1 MHNHQSI
8 IFRQQWQHEYRADGS
23 GHPVLHLWDTHALL
37 QRHEDRG
44 SRLVSELAA
53 PRAFS
58 RCPHVALSR
67 CPHVALSGLV
77 FAPRGLSSSP
87 AEICGLRLRSSRAN
101 CRCIRARSGSSD
113 ASGPLIHACL
123 FFFFR
128 KFFCLKFCC
137 YFAAALLYCFLAYV
151 TDMR

>member
-37 QRHEDRG
+37 QWHEDRDPH
-44 SRLVSELAA
+44 LVSELAA
-53 PRAFS
+53 PHAF
-58 RCPHVALSR
+58 SR

-77 FAPRGLSSSP
+77 FAPRGLSSSPRGLSSSP

-101 CRCIRARSGSSD
+101 CRCIRARSRSSD
-113 ASGPLIHACL
+113 ACGPLIHACL
-123 FFFFR
+123 LFFSR
-128 KFFCLKFCC
+128 KFF
-137 YFAAALLYCFLAYV
+137 V
-151 TDMR
+151 